1 MTVPYSAQSRA
12 TAIPVPRTGAERAT
26 LVRRTYGL
34 VFVGIVTTMIGSS
47 VALSQPA
54 LLQQSAAHPIITFL
68 LFFGTLFIA
77 QAVHRRFP
85 LNIALTLLATFIAG
99 VMIAPALYVY
109 DRMQPGVVGQAAIL
123 TFTTFAVLSLYATF
137 SRRDFSAWGG
147 FFMIGVIVLL
157 VTSLLNLWFRNETA
171 SLWLAAG
178 TVVIFGGLLVFD
190 TWRIVRSNQYGP
202 DDYVPAA
209 VNIYVDLLNIFL
221 AILRLLGGRRS

>member
-1 MTVPYSAQSRA
+1 MTVPYSAQTRGA
-12 TAIPVPRTGAERAT
+12 VVPVPRTGVERAT

-34 VFVGIVTTMIGSS
+34 VFLGIITTMIGSA
-47 VALSQPA
+47 VALSQQA
-54 LLQQSAAHPIITFL
+54 LLAQSAQHPIITFL
-68 LFFGTLFIA
+68 LFFGTLFAA
-77 QAVHRRFP
+77 QAVRRRFP

-99 VMIAPALYVY
+99 VMIAPALFVY
-109 DRMQPGVVGQAAIL
+109 NRMQPGIVGQAALL
-123 TFTTFAVLSLYATF
+123 TFTTFGVLSLYATF

-157 VTSLLNLWFRNETA
+157 VTSLLNLWFKNETA

-178 TVVIFGGLLVFD
+178 TVFIFGGLLVFD